1 MRKIVLTALAGGLA
15 LAGSAVLQPAAAEGS
30 SAGFSSPF
38 HVSKTGHRGFRRGFH
53 GTFPSIH
60 RKGYRG
66 HTYRRGFRGH
76 KSHVHRHRG
85 FRSRGFHRRHF
96 RGFRSRRDGV

>member
-1 MRKIVLTALAGGLA
+1 MRKTLLTALAGGLA

-38 HVSKTGHRGFRRGFH
+38 HVSKAGHRGFHRGFH
-53 GTFPSIH
+53 GKYYGKH
-60 RKGYRG
+60 RRGYRG

-76 KSHVHRHRG
+76 KSRSYRHRG
-85 FRSRGFHRRHF
+85 FKGHGFHRRHHG
-96 RGFRSRRDGV
+96 GFRSRFGGA

>member
-1 MRKIVLTALAGGLA
+1 MRKTMLTALAGGLA

-38 HVSKTGHRGFRRGFH
+38 HVSKVGHRGFRHGFH
-53 GTFPSIH
+53 GTFPSID

-66 HTYRRGFRGH
+66 HTYRRGFRGP
-76 KSHVHRHRG
+76 KSHMHRHKGVRG
-85 FRSRGFHRRHF
+85 HGLHRPYFRSFHSRH
-96 RGFRSRRDGV
+96 DGP